1 MNGIKYEYKASR
13 LNDFLGL
20 LAMGA
25 AALSISISFAYQ
37 DPTVGQ
43 AEQTESLNGE
53 FESDNLDRLG
63 CIYDVQKI
71 IAHWS

>member
-1 MNGIKYEYKASR
+1 MNKTKYEYKASK

-37 DPTVGQ
+37 EPSIGQ
-43 AEQTESLNGE
+43 AAQTKSMNGE
-53 FESDNLDRLG
+53 LQVHNTDKIS
-63 CIYDVQKI
+63 CIYDVQKV

>member
-1 MNGIKYEYKASR
+1 MNGIKYEYRASK

-25 AALSISISFAYQ
+25 AALAISISFAYQ
-37 DPTVGQ
+37 DPSVGQ
-43 AEQTESLNGE
+43 AVQTESLNGE
-53 FESDNLDRLG
+53 LEVNNLDRVG

>member
-1 MNGIKYEYKASR
+1 MKNARYEYKASK

-37 DPTVGQ
+37 EPSTGQ
-43 AEQTESLNGE
+43 GAQTESINGE
-53 FESDNLDRLG
+53 LQVNNADRIS
-63 CIYDVQKI
+63 CIYDVQKV

>member
-1 MNGIKYEYKASR
+1 MNKTKYEYKASK

-37 DPTVGQ
+37 EPSIGQ
-43 AEQTESLNGE
+43 AEQTESMNGE
-53 FESDNLDRLG
+53 LQVNSADRVS
-63 CIYDVQKI
+63 CIYDVQKV